1 VGKVFILEVIQQIS
15 MKIIRVDDNAHGI
28 LNKVKK
34 KMKGEGIENPTFSD
48 AIRWLYV
55 RAKL

>member
-1 VGKVFILEVIQQIS
+1 
-15 MKIIRVDDNAHGI
+15 MKERM
-28 LNKVKK
+28 KK
-34 KMKGEGIENPTFSD
+34 DIENPTFSD

>member
-1 VGKVFILEVIQQIS
+1 

-34 KMKGEGIENPTFSD
+34 KMKEEGIENPTFSD